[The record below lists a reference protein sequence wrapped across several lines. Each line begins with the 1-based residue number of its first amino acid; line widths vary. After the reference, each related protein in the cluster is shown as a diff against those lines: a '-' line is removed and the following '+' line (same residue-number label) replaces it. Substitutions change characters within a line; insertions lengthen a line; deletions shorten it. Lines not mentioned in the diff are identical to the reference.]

1 MHELYL
7 ERNSWFHQQQARVKI
22 VFTLAFILSVSL
34 TPSAAWPAYILYL
47 TLTVSAA
54 ILARIEISIILKRA
68 LIALPFGLAALPLV
82 FTSADQTIT
91 LGTFAIAYNADG
103 VLRFISIMIK
113 IWLSVQAAILLNAT
127 TSFNDLL
134 NGLAQLHV
142 PDIFVA
148 IYSLMWRYL
157 FVIVQEAE
165 RMMHARACRSAR
177 LPGAKRGGNTV
188 WWRGAVTGRMAGS
201 LFLRSLERSDRVYL
215 AMQARGYTGAQPQSA
230 AENFTGPELALVA
243 AVILALLMILVL
255 GILTGSAV

>member
-34 TPSAAWPAYILYL
+34 TPSAAWPAYILFL

-54 ILARIEISIILKRA
+54 ILSRIEIGIILKRA

-82 FTSADQTIT
+82 FTAADQYIQIGALTVGIH
-91 LGTFAIAYNADG
+91 ADG
-103 VLRFISIMIK
+103 LLRFISIMIK

-134 NGLAQLHV
+134 NGLAQLRV

-188 WWRGAVTGRMAGS
+188 FWRAAVTGRMAGS

-215 AMQARGYTGAQPQSA
+215 AMQARGYSGMQPQTA
-230 AENFTGPELALVA
+230 AERFTGQEILLVA
-243 AVILALLMILVL
+243 GVMMVFLVILFL
-255 GILTGSAV
+255 GIVTGSPV